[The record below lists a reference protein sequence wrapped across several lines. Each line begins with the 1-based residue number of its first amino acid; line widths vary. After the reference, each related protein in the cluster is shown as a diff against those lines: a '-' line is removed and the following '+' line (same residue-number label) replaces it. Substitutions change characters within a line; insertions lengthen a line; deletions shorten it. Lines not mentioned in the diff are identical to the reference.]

1 MITTI
6 DRIFEKNSIQVF
18 KVNPKFTSQ
27 QGKIK
32 YMSKYGMS
40 IHESAAMCIGR
51 RFLLSEYDQSDRVK
65 KLYYGNLL
73 CYNKFRIFIS

>member
-1 MITTI
+1 M
-6 DRIFEKNSIQVF
+6 R
-18 KVNPKFTSQ
+18 
-27 QGKIK
+27 K
-32 YMSKYGMS
+32 YDMS